1 MPINSRRP
9 PRAWVTLLV
18 LGWLSACGGQA
29 ARAERPEA
37 PPTMSAAPG
46 PRSAASPRT
55 IDATVIEGSARSA
68 DEDAPPRD
76 ASAEDADRPLSPD
89 TPLVALALPMSGGAR
104 RLGQNLEQVAR
115 HLAATESPPTLRL
128 AVIDAHSP
136 EVAVQ
141 WASLRQQSAAGVVLV
156 TPDRAVVAS
165 WVEQARS
172 GGLPLVVVS
181 SADEALASPGQAWRA
196 IHGAK
201 LVARTL
207 AGAVVARGIRRIGVV
222 ASDSATDESGVR
234 LLKAAFKAGG
244 AEVAFELR
252 HPVTTPDW
260 AAVSKQTK
268 AAVEGGIDAL
278 AVLEPPVAAS
288 QLLAHLARHGV
299 WSSGV
304 VDVPKGQRSVLV
316 LGTPEWDDPAL
327 LAQSA
332 RYFEGALV
340 PSPFANETPAGAA
353 MKARLQSVGLRATAL
368 DALMWESL
376 MALAS
381 AGRPGGAALSASP
394 FAQWTSGLDFSSPDA
409 LKRLFV
415 LEFAG
420 GKLVPAR

>member
-1 MPINSRRP
+1 MQKIDAGQAIP
-9 PRAWVTLLV
+9 
-18 LGWLSACGGQA
+18 LSA
-29 ARAERPEA
+29 
-37 PPTMSAAPG
+37 S
-46 PRSAASPRT
+46 
-55 IDATVIEGSARSA
+55 
-68 DEDAPPRD
+68 
-76 ASAEDADRPLSPD
+76 
-89 TPLVALALPMSGGAR
+89 LVALALPMSGAAR

-115 HLAATESPPTLRL
+115 QMEVTEAPATLRI
-128 AVIDAHSP
+128 AYIDAHSP
-136 EVAVQ
+136 EIASQWSSLCQQGAV
-141 WASLRQQSAAGVVLV
+141 GVVLV

-172 GGLPLVVVS
+172 GGPPLVVLS
-181 SADEALASPGQAWRA
+181 SADEAITAPGQAWRA

-207 AGAVVARGIRRIGVV
+207 AGAAVARGSRRVGII
-222 ASDSATDESGVR
+222 ASDSPTDEGSVR
-234 LLKAAFKAGG
+234 LIKAAFKAGG
-244 AEVAFELR
+244 GEVAFELR
-252 HPVTTPDW
+252 HPITGPDW
-260 AAVSKQTK
+260 AAISKQTK
-268 AAVEGGIDAL
+268 AAVEGGVDAL

-288 QLLAHLARHGV
+288 QFLAHLARHGV

-368 DALMWESL
+368 DALTWESL

-381 AGRPGGAALSASP
+381 AGRPGGAALAASP